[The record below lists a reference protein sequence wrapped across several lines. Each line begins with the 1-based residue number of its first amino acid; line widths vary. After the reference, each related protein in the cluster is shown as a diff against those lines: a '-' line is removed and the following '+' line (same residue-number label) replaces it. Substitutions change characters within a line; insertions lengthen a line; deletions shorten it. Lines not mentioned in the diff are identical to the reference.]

1 MQAAPDT
8 PAAGQPNRLRLQLR
22 LAHPGF
28 TLDAQLNLPL
38 AGITAVFGPSGC
50 GKSSLLRAIAGL
62 EPAVTGSL
70 QYGDEV
76 WLGQPLRQPVPAH
89 RRGVGLVFQDA
100 RLFGHLGVEG
110 NLRFAQQRA
119 RQVAAPAI
127 QFDDVVQ
134 ALDLAP
140 LLARR
145 TQALSGGERQR
156 VAIARTLLSRPRLLL
171 MDEPL
176 AALDAR
182 RKAEI
187 LPLVERLPAV
197 FGVPVLYV
205 THDLD
210 ELARLAQQVVLMVA
224 GRVQASGPADDVLAD
239 LDTPGLDPFEA
250 GVVLRATLR
259 RHLPE
264 WQLAELDL
272 PGHALQ
278 PPLRVPLQPLAVAAP
293 GSVQR
298 LRIRARDVAL
308 STRPPEGLSIRNVLP
323 ATLLA
328 LRSTP
333 GRPEAEAL
341 LALGDGQR
349 LRARVTRQAVAEL
362 QLQEGQ
368 ALFALV
374 KSVALATADIDTD
387 THALADTAS
396 GQTPGEAE
404 GQRSHG

>member
-1 MQAAPDT
+1 MHT
-8 PAAGQPNRLRLQLR
+8 PAALRLKLH

-28 TLDAQLNLPL
+28 TLAAELALPL

-50 GKSSLLRAIAGL
+50 GKSTLLRAIAGL
-62 EPAVTGSL
+62 ETAATGEL
-70 QYGDEV
+70 QFDGET
-76 WLGQPLRQPVPAH
+76 WLGGDLRRAVPAH

-110 NLRFAQQRA
+110 NLRFAERRA
-119 RQVAAPAI
+119 RAVAQPAI

-140 LLARR
+140 LLGRR

-156 VAIARTLLSRPRLLL
+156 VAIGRTLLARPRLLL

-182 RKAEI
+182 RKADI
-187 LPLVERLPAV
+187 LPLVEHLPAV

-210 ELARLAQQVVLMVA
+210 ELTRLAQQVVLMA
-224 GRVQASGPADDVLAD
+224 GGRVTASGPADTVLAD
-239 LDTPGLDPFEA
+239 LDAAGLDPFEA
-250 GVVLRATLR
+250 GVVLRARLR
-259 RHLPE
+259 QPLPE

-272 PGHALQ
+272 HDHSLQ
-278 PPLRVPLQPLAVAAP
+278 APLRVPLQGLADAAP
-293 GSVQR
+293 GSPQR
-298 LRIRARDVAL
+298 LRVRARDVAL
-308 STRPPEGLSIRNVLP
+308 STQPPQGLSIRNVLP

-328 LRSTP
+328 LRSQP
-333 GRPEAEAL
+333 GQPEADAL
-341 LALGDGQR
+341 LALPDGQH
-349 LRARVTRQAVAEL
+349 LRARITRQAAAEL
-362 QLQEGQ
+362 GLQPGQ

-374 KSVALATADIDTD
+374 KSVALAGPAP
-387 THALADTAS
+387 AADTPEPPTRRA
-396 GQTPGEAE
+396 G
-404 GQRSHG
+404 